1 MKNQAKAVTGVG
13 IFLGV
18 LAVTLS
24 LGITERLGA
33 GESDTATLK
42 EIVAAR
48 KTWDLAFQPWYGK
61 AVPDFEVTDI
71 SGKKYKLSKLKGKD
85 VLLVFWATWCGPCN
99 REVPHLIELEKL
111 YDKDKD
117 NDLVILAISNE
128 DARRLQD
135 FAAAKK
141 INYPVV
147 SFKGRPLP
155 EPFGKVRSIPTA
167 FYISKQ
173 GKIKLATVGMV
184 SLREMRNIV
193 KAKAEAL

>member
-1 MKNQAKAVTGVG
+1 MSNQAKTIRGVG
-13 IFLGV
+13 IFLAV
-18 LAVTLS
+18 LAVTVS
-24 LGITERLGA
+24 LTMSDRVGA
-33 GESDTATLK
+33 DEKEAATLR

-48 KTWDLAFQPWYGK
+48 KTWNLAFQPWYGK
-61 AVPDFEVTDI
+61 AAPDFEVTDI
-71 SGKKYKLSKLKGKD
+71 TGKKYKLSKLKGKD

-99 REVPHLIELEKL
+99 REVPHLIELKKM

-135 FAAAKK
+135 FVAAKK

-173 GKIKLATVGMV
+173 GKVKLATVGMV
-184 SLREMRNIV
+184 SLRKMRSIIH
-193 KAKAEAL
+193 AQ

>member
-1 MKNQAKAVTGVG
+1 MSNQAKTIRGVG

-18 LAVTLS
+18 LAVTVPLAMSDRVGADEKEAAS
-24 LGITERLGA
+24 LR
-33 GESDTATLK
+33 

-61 AVPDFEVTDI
+61 PAPDFEVTDI
-71 SGKKYKLSKLKGKD
+71 TGKKYKLSKLKGKD

-99 REVPHLIELEKL
+99 REVPHLIELKKL

-128 DARRLQD
+128 DARRLQG
-135 FAAAKK
+135 FVAAKK

-173 GKIKLATVGMV
+173 GKVKLATVGMV
-184 SLREMRNIV
+184 SLREMRDIIR
-193 KAKAEAL
+193 AK

>member
-1 MKNQAKAVTGVG
+1 MRHRAKKTRNVG

-18 LAVTLS
+18 LAVIVS
-24 LGITERLGA
+24 LTVSGRSE
-33 GESDTATLK
+33 GEEKETSNVPLK
-42 EIVAAR
+42 ELVAAR
-48 KTWDLAFQPWYGK
+48 KTWNPAFQSWYGK
-61 AVPDFEVTDI
+61 SAPDFEVTDI
-71 SGKKYKLSKLKGKD
+71 QGKKHKLSKLKGKD

-99 REVPHLIELEKL
+99 REVPHLIELKKM

-117 NDLVILAISNE
+117 NDLIILAISNE
-128 DARRLQD
+128 DARRLQG
-135 FAAAKK
+135 FAATKK

-173 GKIKLATVGMV
+173 GRVKLATVGLV
-184 SLREMRNIV
+184 SLREMRSIIG
-193 KAKAEAL
+193 AK